1 VTNSRYTPRVRR
13 TLIIGAFLLVLFAA
27 AAAGFVAW
35 HTSRATA
42 NPVHKKADPAVVV
55 YKTSPSRVH
64 GVRPKPKQPYGHPI
78 LFRYPLVQD
87 GSKGPDVLR
96 LQQLLA
102 AYGYLPVKFTA
113 SETRAMPTSPRPGKF
128 AWKFAAPSQL
138 TDAWEPG
145 LYGTVTRGA
154 VMTFQA
160 VNGMPADGVAGQ
172 QVWQA
177 LLSQHPKYDP
187 VPYTYAIVHETLPES
202 ISIYRAG
209 KSVFTS
215 PANTGIPQAPTAQG
229 TFPVYLRYTST
240 TMSGTNPDGSHYN
253 DPGVPWVSYFNGG
266 DAVHGFLRGSYGSPQ
281 SLGCVELPYSTA
293 QQAYDLM
300 NYGTLVTVTS

>member
-1 VTNSRYTPRVRR
+1 MTSSRYTPRVRR
-13 TLIIGAFLLVLFAA
+13 TLIILSFLIIVFAA
-27 AAAGFVAW
+27 AAVGFVVW

-42 NPVHKKADPAVVV
+42 TPVVKDKQVVV
-55 YKTSPSRVH
+55 YKKTGLSVVH
-64 GVRPKPKQPYGHPI
+64 TKRPAPKQPYGHPI
-78 LFRYPLVQD
+78 LFRYPLLQD
-87 GSKGPDVLR
+87 GSKGPAVRR

-102 AYGYLPVKFTA
+102 NYGYLPVRFTA
-113 SETRAMPTSPRPGKF
+113 SETRPLPLSPRPGQF
-128 AWKFAAPSQL
+128 QWKFSAPSVLLDEWQ
-138 TDAWEPG
+138 PG
-145 LYGTVTRGA
+145 LYTTLTRGA

-160 VNGMPADGVAGQ
+160 DSGMPADGVAGS

-177 LLSQHPKYDP
+177 LLSKHPVRNP
-187 VPYTYAIVHETLPES
+187 APYTYAIVHETIPES
-202 ISIYRAG
+202 ISIYHEG
-209 KSVFTS
+209 KVVFTS

-293 QQAYDLM
+293 EQAYDLM
-300 NYGTLVTVTS
+300 TYGTLVTVTS